1 MIPYTI
7 NFCDENSNPVAF
19 EALSRS
25 LLVELEP
32 VDAQI
37 EIGDERAV
45 YVGLGR
51 NKIRNWVP
59 HQTRKLKKDKQSWF
73 VKRNV
78 VMIIQ
83 WGSEI

>member
-1 MIPYTI
+1 MRSTRLLVEVHKSQFWVKFAWRYLWMIPYTI

-25 LLVELEP
+25 LLVKLEP

-51 NKIRNWVP
+51 
-59 HQTRKLKKDKQSWF
+59 
-73 VKRNV
+73 
-78 VMIIQ
+78 
-83 WGSEI
+83 